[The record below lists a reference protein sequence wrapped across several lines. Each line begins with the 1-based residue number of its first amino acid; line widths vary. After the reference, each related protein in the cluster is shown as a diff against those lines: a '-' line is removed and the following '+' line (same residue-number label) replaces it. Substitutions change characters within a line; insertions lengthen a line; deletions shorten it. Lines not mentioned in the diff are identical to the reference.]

1 MTSPKPFDWLSEAEH
16 AIAAAVEKHGQCA
29 LLYSGG
35 IESSLLLHLAA
46 PRRDRISVYTV
57 RTGAEFP
64 HMMDFI
70 DRTLR
75 DWEHRVITVNLGASF
90 GELGLPASAVPIEHV
105 PGIASTIN
113 INERLPRIV
122 PWPFCCA
129 RNRWQPGCEAI
140 KADGIGAVIHG
151 QRAGDY
157 PRHTPTPLEY
167 PGLELVAPLWSAS
180 RATTIDR
187 IATMAE
193 AELQCWIR
201 DRKNRRQIPHRMEEC
216 GYVRVRN
223 EAAKDGLWVINGK
236 RQVIYARSNLSIR
249 DRIDAAGKLVDQ

>member
-1 MTSPKPFDWLSEAEH
+1 MTSPKPLDWLSEAEH

-180 RATTIDR
+180 RAEVQAAVSTLGIELPDHYGEYPSSLDCSVCPSSLTTKR
-187 IATMAE
+187 RAWMAQRNVSTI
-193 AELQCWIR
+193 L
-201 DRKNRRQIPHRMEEC
+201 RQSC
-216 GYVRVRN
+216 
-223 EAAKDGLWVINGK
+223 
-236 RQVIYARSNLSIR
+236 
-249 DRIDAAGKLVDQ
+249 LVFRLEW